1 MVKSG
6 KYNEIDK
13 KFIPVLKPGEVA
25 IYVSCGNSIVEGVA
39 KYPTIY
45 LPNKDT
51 INHPDENM
59 PGVVDIAFITQG
71 APEGRDPIFGQI
83 VFEPTE
89 KGVITLTSSS
99 TLDARRYAYMEL
111 CDYNGSKENRD
122 ETKPIYFYRRKP
134 GQRAEDAFTKARKA
148 AEALDFAQ
156 NTPIEELKKL
166 LTDRKLRVNNLTDP
180 DIRLLALEEA
190 TKNPFKK
197 VAVVEKA
204 VAPAKT
210 DLVLTIGNLAEMFE
224 SDMLK
229 WSVADKC
236 IVNTETGTKYEVP
249 GIVQTDKLE
258 VKQKKMLE
266 FLLANDEAGQV
277 MTSEMKSALG

>member
-1 MVKSG
+1 MIRSG

-13 KFIPVLKPGEVA
+13 KFIPVLKPDEVA
-25 IYVSCGNSIVEGVA
+25 IYVSSGNSVVEGVA

-51 INHPDENM
+51 INHPDENT
-59 PGVVDIAFITQG
+59 PGVVDIAYITQG
-71 APEGRDPIFGQI
+71 APDGRDPIFGQI

-89 KGVITLTSSS
+89 KGVITLKSSS
-99 TLDARRYAYMEL
+99 TLDARMYAYMEL
-111 CDYNGSKENRD
+111 CDYNGSKEGRD
-122 ETKPIYFYRRKP
+122 ETKPIYFTRIKP
-134 GQRAEDAFTKARKA
+134 GQKAEDAFAKARKA
-148 AEALDFAQ
+148 ADALAFAQ
-156 NTPIEELKKL
+156 DTDIEELKAL
-166 LTDRKLRVNNLTDP
+166 LTGRKLRVNTLTDS

-204 VAPAKT
+204 VAPVKT

-236 IVNTETGTKYEVP
+236 IVNTETGTKYDVP